1 VAEVAAGTG
10 SLLDRVVAVLE
21 GLEWHVDLDDEHPG
35 GMLLEPSDGDAPWPF
50 VAEVDDEDR
59 QVAFYS
65 LLPDEVPEERRDA
78 VAAVLT
84 HANYGLAVGSFE
96 IDLADGDVRF
106 RTSLALGRAEL
117 DDAQLAALV
126 SPLIHHN
133 LAAMGAWLDG
143 LQSVADGA
151 DPGDLLS

>member
-1 VAEVAAGTG
+1 MA
-10 SLLDRVVAVLE
+10 SLLDRVVAVLQD
-21 GLEWHVDLDDEHPG
+21 LEWRVELDDEHPG
-35 GMLLEPSDGDAPWPF
+35 GMLLDPSDGDAPWPF
-50 VAEVDDEDR
+50 VAEVDDADG

-65 LLPDEVPEERRDA
+65 LLPDEVPEQRREA

-96 IDLADGDVRF
+96 IDLSDGDVRF

-117 DDAQLAALV
+117 DDTQLSALV

-133 LAAMGAWLDG
+133 LSAMDAWIEG

-151 DPGDLLS
+151 DPADLLT